1 MAKLDLRGMWA
12 CKVHQEVKGS
22 PDPRGRRDR
31 PETREHPE
39 TGETL
44 VKMDPLVVKVTSERR
59 ETPEHLENKGYLDLP
74 DKKGR
79 GDLPAPQDNKG
90 QSD

>member
-1 MAKLDLRGMWA
+1 MARLDLREIWA
-12 CKVHQEVKGS
+12 CKVHREVKGS
-22 PDPRGRRDR
+22 PDPRGPRDR
-31 PETREHPE
+31 PEIRERPE

-59 ETPEHLENKGYLDLP
+59 ETPEHLENKGYLDLL

-79 GDLPAPQDNKG
+79 GDLPAPQDNKD